1 MEKSPSSSHP
11 SPSEDPTGSIISKQV
26 ATVSGDSTAGSLL
39 APAPLSMEVISH
51 PEPPEEE
58 AEEDEEDEEEEE
70 DPLAEYQEELQN
82 VLEYVDQGMILK
94 SFSLLEQLTEKIV
107 TNIEPLGLATDDH
120 PSARREGFWRGLNNC
135 WLFALSH
142 AQDKATRLWSA
153 AEDDDG
159 PPPPPPISSS
169 SSSSPSLSFPLRRHL
184 VRLKQHVVE
193 WANRLEPWGLV
204 DYELGLWERDILEAI
219 ESCLDVV
226 GNQLSSPPSPSPSS
240 SSPSVSASPSAAMS
254 PWLAGGTSDR
264 NPAQQQQVLG
274 KHPRG

>member
-11 SPSEDPTGSIISKQV
+11 SPSEDPTGSIASKQV
-26 ATVSGDSTAGSLL
+26 ATVSGDSTAGSSLV
-39 APAPLSMEVISH
+39 PAPLSMEVISH

-58 AEEDEEDEEEEE
+58 AEEDEEEEEE

-94 SFSLLEQLTEKIV
+94 R
-107 TNIEPLGLATDDH
+107 LATDDH

-159 PPPPPPISSS
+159 PPPPPISSS
-169 SSSSPSLSFPLRRHL
+169 SLSSSSPSLSFPLRRHL

-226 GNQLSSPPSPSPSS
+226 ENQLSSPPSPSPSS

-254 PWLAGGTSDR
+254 PSLAGGTSDR
-264 NPAQQQQVLG
+264 NPVQQQQVLG